1 VRVTAGSLESLRELN
16 RLRVVD
22 ALKALGTT
30 SRAELVR
37 RTGLSRSTVST
48 LVTELVRQGFI
59 VETGRA
65 DAARDAQQGRPPA
78 MLTLNPSAG
87 AAVGIDFGHD
97 HVRVAVS
104 DLSRTLL
111 AETNENVDVD
121 HDAEG
126 SIAVA
131 ARLVGE
137 LLRAAPTSG
146 RVVGAGVALSAPI
159 DYERGTVHPS
169 AIMPGW
175 VGLDVT
181 SALSTR
187 LGMPVHVDNDANLG
201 ALAEVTLGAGRN
213 ARDAAYIQISSGIG
227 AGLIVDGRPYRGAGG
242 TAGEIGHLLVD
253 ESGPICRCGNRGCLE
268 TLASGPALVALMR
281 RSVGRELTV
290 EELIGLAVAGDGGAR
305 RAIGDAG
312 RAVGRA
318 LAALCNL
325 FNPEMVVVGG
335 DLGAAGEI
343 LLEPVRESIG
353 RYALPAATQ
362 RLEVVA
368 GVLGERANVLG
379 ALALAV
385 AQAEETVAARLSAP
399 VDALVF
405 TPNP

>member
-159 DYERGTVHPS
+159 DYERGT
-169 AIMPGW
+169 
-175 VGLDVT
+175 
-181 SALSTR
+181 R
-187 LGMPVHVDNDANLG
+187 
-201 ALAEVTLGAGRN
+201 
-213 ARDAAYIQISSGIG
+213 
-227 AGLIVDGRPYRGAGG
+227 
-242 TAGEIGHLLVD
+242 
-253 ESGPICRCGNRGCLE
+253 
-268 TLASGPALVALMR
+268 R
-281 RSVGRELTV
+281 RSCP
-290 EELIGLAVAGDGGAR
+290 AG
-305 RAIGDAG
+305 
-312 RAVGRA
+312 
-318 LAALCNL
+318 
-325 FNPEMVVVGG
+325 
-335 DLGAAGEI
+335 
-343 LLEPVRESIG
+343 
-353 RYALPAATQ
+353 
-362 RLEVVA
+362 
-368 GVLGERANVLG
+368 
-379 ALALAV
+379 
-385 AQAEETVAARLSAP
+385 SAW
-399 VDALVF
+399 
-405 TPNP
+405 T